1 MPLPDD
7 IVRVRLVFDL
17 WRDTAPFDQAIMGF
31 HLRRNHH
38 AGVDTHWEDDTQE
51 IASKV
56 WQKWVSNVTFRGL
69 WPTGV
74 KLARVDAYHLDNA
87 ARTLHKGTQGQD
99 ATHLPWVGAS
109 GQPFGPWDV
118 ACAVSLYAYQP
129 GTFDPLAKYKR
140 GRFYLPP
147 FNNNVYG
154 TGAWSGR
161 FDGPTFSAN
170 LLPNMAA
177 FINDVHDMSVGP
189 TDVTQT
195 DSVRVC
201 VASQTR
207 VLASDVVAVR
217 LGMKPDSQ
225 ARRGAKL
232 PEEFATAAVTL

>member
-7 IVRVRLVFDL
+7 VVRVRLVFDL
-17 WRDTAPFDQAIMGF
+17 WRDTAPFDIAVMGF
-31 HLRRNHH
+31 HMRRNHTS
-38 AGVDTHWEDDTQE
+38 GVDTDWEANTQE

-56 WQKWVSNVTFRGL
+56 WQKWATNVTAKGF
-69 WPTGV
+69 WSTGV
-74 KLARVDAYHLDNA
+74 KLSRVDAYHLDNN

-99 ATHLPWVGAS
+99 ATHVAWAGAS

-154 TGAWSGR
+154 TAANAGR
-161 FDGPTFSAN
+161 FDRPSFAATLVPALSAF
-170 LLPNMAA
+170 L
-177 FINDVHDMSVGP
+177 NDVHDMSVGA
-189 TDVTQT
+189 TDVVAT
-195 DSVRVC
+195 DSMRLC

-207 VLASDVVAVR
+207 SLASDVVAMR

-225 ARRGAKL
+225 SRRGAKL
-232 PEEFATAAVTL
+232 PEEFIDSAITV